1 MSNSYNEAEVLRKA
15 GVENFSKFLEAQGQ
29 LAKRTHLEAAIKC
42 FENAF
47 KASNLERVK
56 KFFEN
61 NLFLKAKNQILER
74 PRHCQ

>member
-47 KASNLERVK
+47 KAS
-56 KFFEN
+56 FFEEIN
-61 NLFLKAKNQILER
+61 KVIPLTTGNAYFGST
-74 PRHCQ
+74 CF